1 MTSNIGS
8 PLLIENASRTG
19 EIDEDVRKKVLAEL
33 RTHFRPEF
41 LNRVDEIVLFKPLTL
56 DDIKKIVE
64 ILLGLLRSRLAERHI
79 ELELTDAAK
88 EHLAREGY
96 DPVYG
101 ARPLKRFLQRA
112 IETPLSRKLIA
123 GEVTDHTRVA
133 VEFKKGVLTFAATP
147 TKGAK

>member
-1 MTSNIGS
+1 M
-8 PLLIENASRTG
+8 
-19 EIDEDVRKKVLAEL
+19 
-33 RTHFRPEF
+33 
-41 LNRVDEIVLFKPLTL
+41 
-56 DDIKKIVE
+56 E

-79 ELELTDAAK
+79 ELELTDPAK

-123 GEVTDHTRVA
+123 GEVTDHTRVTI
-133 VEFKKGVLTFAATP
+133 EFKKSELIFE
-147 TKGAK
+147 TKAGKK